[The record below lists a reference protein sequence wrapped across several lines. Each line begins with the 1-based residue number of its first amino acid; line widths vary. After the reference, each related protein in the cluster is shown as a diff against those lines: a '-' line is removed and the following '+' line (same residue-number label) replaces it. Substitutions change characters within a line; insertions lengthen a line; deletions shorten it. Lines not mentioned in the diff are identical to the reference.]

1 MQSYAHSPP
10 WNIFLWSWNDKAKTI
25 IYIFTFELIFQDKS
39 ILEIIQD
46 PEG

>member
-1 MQSYAHSPP
+1 MEYFFVILKWQSEDYY
-10 WNIFLWSWNDKAKTI
+10 

>member
-1 MQSYAHSPP
+1 MEY
-10 WNIFLWSWNDKAKTI
+10 FLWSWNDKAKTI
-25 IYIFTFELIFQDKS
+25 IYFFTFELIFQDKS